1 MNTIFFEGFTTT
13 FATDEVDNNLDPNY
27 WVKMQGTG
35 VVATHP
41 RLDPGGWADGGQ
53 GSIDDAKYN
62 MYRLT
67 PHDKTD
73 TTSTVDRVYA
83 GQGVLSLTN
92 FPVDISGVVD
102 GSDNFVASGIGVGF
116 YINKLAS
123 EPSGINDVD
132 DYSQRLLK
140 IYNSEFDD
148 PGSDVA
154 GLKAASGVI
163 EIDVVHSPGTA
174 GYGNTTTDP
183 RNLSLRV
190 RTPNA
195 NADGWVNK
203 YYDVNVLG
211 SVWNYLQPN
220 QETNYTRD
228 DQRII
233 STFIEDTN
241 NDNTYGGDDYYNGLF
256 VEISILSNGTNGV
269 ADPYEMQIRLNGMNI
284 FEHGLTQDDQTLT
297 GLVSHFN
304 QTNVKYFDR
313 IDWFGS
319 RTGVLPHNETDNS
332 NVDNDYTWI
341 DDIYIIAN
349 SGTGVALTHNDNF
362 LGASTKVYSLFPSA
376 TGINVDNS
384 WRAFDAD
391 SGFDDI
397 ENAEVEYLKT
407 DDGDNQYIYAENNDK
422 FMMFDF
428 DNIELDPAL
437 NINNYIIGGIKITNS
452 SRKVSKDVSF
462 QNAFASGTDLTNPTA
477 IAQEFYVTGTTY
489 EYQNQ
494 YIMDNPLTNQ
504 KWTTTDINDGHF
516 GIVKRS

>member
-27 WVKMQGTG
+27 WVKMQGEG
-35 VVATHP
+35 VVATRQ
-41 RLDPGGWADGGQ
+41 RLDPGGWNDGSQ
-53 GSIDDAKYN
+53 GSIIDAKYN

-67 PHDKTD
+67 PHDGSD
-73 TTSTVDRVYA
+73 DSDPDRVYT

-102 GSDNFVASGIGVGF
+102 ASSDFVASGVGIGF
-116 YINKLAS
+116 YINKLAA
-123 EPSGINDVD
+123 EPSGINSGDH
-132 DYSQRLLK
+132 YSQRLLK

-148 PGSDVA
+148 PGSDAA

-163 EIDVVHSPGTA
+163 EIDVIHSTGTE
-174 GYGNTTTDP
+174 GYGPTTTDP

-190 RTPNA
+190 RTPNEA
-195 NADGWVNK
+195 KDGWVEK

-211 SVWNYLQPN
+211 SVWNYLQPDTS
-220 QETNYTRD
+220 TNYTRD
-228 DQRII
+228 DQRVL

-241 NDNTYGGDDYYNGLF
+241 DNTYQNDDYYNGLF

-319 RTGVLPHNETDNS
+319 RTGVLSLS
-332 NVDNDYTWI
+332 NIANNNNYTWI

-362 LGASTKVYSLFPSA
+362 LGASTKVYSLFPST

-391 SGFDDI
+391 TGFDDI
-397 ENAEVEYLKT
+397 TNSEVEYLKT

-428 DNIELDPAL
+428 DNIDLDPAL